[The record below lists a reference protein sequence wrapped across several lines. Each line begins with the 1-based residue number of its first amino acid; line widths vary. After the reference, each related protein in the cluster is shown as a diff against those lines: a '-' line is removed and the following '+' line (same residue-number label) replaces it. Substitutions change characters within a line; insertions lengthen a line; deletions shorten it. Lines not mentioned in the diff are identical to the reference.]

1 MYNFH
6 SSLENFHSNLWHH
19 HIPVPDAIAVQLIE
33 GDNRRVIITLNGS
46 ITWQAALM
54 KSESYWFVLINKE
67 NLTKLG
73 AKEGTKIEVQ
83 LEKDRTEY
91 GLPITDEMQTLME
104 QDEEGAAY
112 FRQLTMG
119 KQRSLI
125 YIAGQ
130 VKNTHSRLNR
140 ALAIFHH
147 LKEYNGRL
155 DFKILNETIKAYNQQ
170 NKLKK

>member
-1 MYNFH
+1 M
-6 SSLENFHSNLWHH
+6 
-19 HIPVPDAIAVQLIE
+19 
-33 GDNRRVIITLNGS
+33 
-46 ITWQAALM
+46 
-54 KSESYWFVLINKE
+54 LINKE
-67 NLTKLG
+67 NLNKLK
-73 AKEGTKIEVQ
+73 AKEGAQLQVQ

-91 GLPITDEMQTLME
+91 GLPITDEMQILME
-104 QDEEGAAY
+104 QDEEGAAH

-147 LKEYNGRL
+147 LKEYKGKL
-155 DFKILNETIKAYNQQ
+155 DFKILNETIKSYNQQ